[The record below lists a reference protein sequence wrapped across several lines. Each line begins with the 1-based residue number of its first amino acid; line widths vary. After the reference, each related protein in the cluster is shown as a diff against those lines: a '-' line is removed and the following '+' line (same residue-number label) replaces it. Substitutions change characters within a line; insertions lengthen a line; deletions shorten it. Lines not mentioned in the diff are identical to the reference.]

1 MKTDAIIRQKIARIT
16 AGRRPRVL
24 DLFSGCGGLSLG
36 FQAAGYEIVGAVE
49 VDDDAA
55 RSHGANFHR
64 GEAAHCRARDIAAT
78 SPAALTTDLSLGP
91 PHSAIDVLV
100 GGPPCQAFAR
110 VGRSKLRE
118 VADHPEAYRH
128 DPRSRLYIDYLQF
141 VEACVPLAVIME
153 NVPDM
158 LNHAGHN
165 IAAEVCEVLT
175 ERGYVCGYTLLNA
188 ALYGVPQMRER
199 MILIAIREEM
209 VSDILLPAPTNWI
222 ALPSGYEGSR
232 AVALKLLA
240 RADTHG
246 PDPCYRPPLK
256 QRATCRLQ
264 SRLEMRSL
272 IYR

>member
-1 MKTDAIIRQKIARIT
+1 
-16 AGRRPRVL
+16 
-24 DLFSGCGGLSLG
+24 
-36 FQAAGYEIVGAVE
+36 
-49 VDDDAA
+49 
-55 RSHGANFHR
+55 
-64 GEAAHCRARDIAAT
+64 
-78 SPAALTTDLSLGP
+78 
-91 PHSAIDVLV
+91 
-100 GGPPCQAFAR
+100 
-110 VGRSKLRE
+110 
-118 VADHPEAYRH
+118 
-128 DPRSRLYIDYLQF
+128 
-141 VEACVPLAVIME
+141 ME

-175 ERGYVCGYTLLNA
+175 KRGYVCGYTLLNA

-246 PDPCYRPPLK
+246 PDPCYRPPP
-256 QRATCRLQ
+256 
-264 SRLEMRSL
+264 
-272 IYR
+272 